1 MSVPKDCVSV
11 HIVEC
16 WFYHSL
22 TYHFRS
28 TGIAPHTVLT
38 ISKETR
44 EGLSKYSCIA
54 LEQGIKFNRSTTAY
68 SVTGLVTH
76 INQVVRILHVYQL
89 TDLIYSKPL
98 CQVAKIFLELW
109 SNFVTLFGK
118 ISSILKTMVK
128 RKRGKPSI
136 FIFCNR
142 PVTVLEISET
152 RQGFFHCSR
161 RSGLQARWN
170 MIRLGLLR
178 S

>member
-22 TYHFRS
+22 TYHFSS

-68 SVTGLVTH
+68 SVTGHVTH
-76 INQVVRILHVYQL
+76 KPSSLHITCVLL
-89 TDLIYSKPL
+89 TDIMYSKPL
-98 CQVAKIFLELW
+98 CQVAKIFLKLY
-109 SNFVTLFGK
+109 SNFVTFFGK

-142 PVTVLEISET
+142 PVTVLEISGT

>member
-22 TYHFRS
+22 TYHFSS

-76 INQVVRILHVYQL
+76 KPSSSHITCVQL
-89 TDLIYSKPL
+89 TDIMYSKPL
-98 CQVAKIFLELW
+98 CQVVKIFLKLW
-109 SNFVTLFGK
+109 SNFVTFFGK

-142 PVTVLEISET
+142 PVTVLEISGT